1 MIISAINNCS
11 QFLIEKLQFR
21 TIFRTFF
28 GTSWHCQFSCDI
40 YYNLLRTKQTWFCC
54 WWLIWQFS
62 TNLLILVVIVMSARF
77 FTELIYSWQ
86 ISFLLTL
93 QTCPANQ
100 SHCSLSNNLKC
111 RMLDK
116 TLNVFQVR
124 EMEMA
129 NHCQFRA
136 SWRFSEWNY
145 GLVFHHDISQ
155 DISNGRNKYSI

>member
-1 MIISAINNCS
+1 MTD
-11 QFLIEKLQFR
+11 F
-21 TIFRTFF
+21 IFI
-28 GTSWHCQFSCDI
+28 DA
-40 YYNLLRTKQTWFCC
+40 
-54 WWLIWQFS
+54 
-62 TNLLILVVIVMSARF
+62 TNLSSKPI
-77 FTELIYSWQ
+77 T
-86 ISFLLTL
+86 LLSVK
-93 QTCPANQ
+93 Q
-100 SHCSLSNNLKC
+100 LKVSDVT
-111 RMLDK
+111 MLDK